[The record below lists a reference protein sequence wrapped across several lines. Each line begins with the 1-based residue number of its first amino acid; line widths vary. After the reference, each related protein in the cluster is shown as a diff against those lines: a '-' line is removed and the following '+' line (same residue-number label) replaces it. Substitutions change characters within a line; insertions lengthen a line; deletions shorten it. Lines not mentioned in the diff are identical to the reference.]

1 MGAPSGDI
9 QVVVFGLGEEEF
21 ALPVTAVRE
30 ILDHRPAYR
39 MPGAPAWFLGLTDV
53 RGDSVPMVDLRVRLG
68 MIAADTTLATRIL
81 VVDIP
86 QGQDGTPAMALGL
99 VVDRVLD
106 VSTFG
111 PDAIEASPDI
121 GGRWRSDQI
130 AAILRRGTG
139 FVALLDPARLFAG
152 TDGVNALNGLG
163 LAA

>member
-1 MGAPSGDI
+1 MNAARIDL
-9 QVVVFGLGEEEF
+9 QVVVFGLGDEAF

-53 RGDSVPMVDLRVRLG
+53 RGDSVPMIDLRVRLG
-68 MIAADTTLATRIL
+68 LMAAETTLATRIL

-86 QGQDGTPAMALGL
+86 ATQGGTSALALGL

-106 VSTFG
+106 VSTFA
-111 PDAIEASPDI
+111 PDAIEQSPDI

-130 AAILRRGTG
+130 EAILRRGSE
-139 FVALLDPARLFAG
+139 FVALLDPARLFAAG
-152 TDGVNALNGLG
+152 DGVEGLHAFG